1 MRPPHRTLNRHQVH
15 RSVTNHLQ
23 QHVPLCDY
31 KRKVSAPT
39 LWAVLRLEGF
49 DVLTASDGAEAL
61 HIIEGW
67 TPSLVI
73 LDLDMPCL
81 DGGSVL
87 RELSSHAET
96 RDTPVVVVTGA
107 DADRVADRGA
117 TVLHKPVT
125 PEQLLPVIERQL
137 KAA

>member
-1 MRPPHRTLNRHQVH
+1 MRRRPTILIVDDDPELRKLYRT
-15 RSVTNHLQ
+15 
-23 QHVPLCDY
+23 
-31 KRKVSAPT
+31 
-39 LWAVLRLEGF
+39 VLRLEGF
-49 DVLTASDGAEAL
+49 DVLTASDGVEAL

-73 LDLDMPCL
+73 LDLEMPCL